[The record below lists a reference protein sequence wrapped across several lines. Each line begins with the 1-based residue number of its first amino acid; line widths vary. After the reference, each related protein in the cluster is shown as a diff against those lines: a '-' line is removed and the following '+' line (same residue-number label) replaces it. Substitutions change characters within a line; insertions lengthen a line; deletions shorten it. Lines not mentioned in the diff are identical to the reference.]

1 MDTKELLESLSQD
14 ELMLI
19 WAATWALFGERSPLS
34 GLEDNQL
41 DLAPELLEKLD
52 TWKNMKADH
61 KLARVL
67 CVA

>member
-1 MDTKELLESLSQD
+1 MDTKELLESLTQD

-19 WAATWALFGERSPLS
+19 WAATWALFGQRSPLS
-34 GLEDNQL
+34 GLDEAQL

-52 TWKNMKADH
+52 EWKNAKPDRQ
-61 KLARVL
+61 LDRVL